1 MYTVKF
7 TSGPTRDREKIA
19 KIVKELDQ
27 IVASYLKEQLTPAT
41 EEFNKVKFKVDFEY
55 EFNYNDKV
63 ENNILEDFS

>member
-27 IVASYLKEQLTPAT
+27 IVASYLKEQLAPPT
-41 EEFNKVKFKVDFEY
+41 EEFNKVKFKVDFEH

-63 ENNILEDFS
+63 ENNIF

>member
-19 KIVKELDQ
+19 GIVKELDQ
-27 IVASYLKEQLTPAT
+27 IVASYLKSQLAPAT
-41 EEFNKVKFKVDFEY
+41 EEFNMVKFKVDFEY

>member
-19 KIVKELDQ
+19 EIVKELDQ
-27 IVASYLKEQLTPAT
+27 IVASYLKSQLAPAT
-41 EEFNKVKFKVDFEY
+41 EEFNRAKFKVDFEY

-63 ENNILEDFS
+63 ENNI

>member
-19 KIVKELDQ
+19 EIVKELDR
-27 IVASYLKEQLTPAT
+27 IIALYLKSQLDLAT
-41 EEFNKVKFKVDFEY
+41 EEFSRVKFKVDFEH

>member
-19 KIVKELDQ
+19 EIVKELDQ
-27 IVASYLKEQLTPAT
+27 IVASYLKSQLAPAT
-41 EEFNKVKFKVDFEY
+41 EEFNGVKFKVDFEY

-63 ENNILEDFS
+63 ENNILEDFV

>member
-1 MYTVKF
+1 VYTVKF

-19 KIVKELDQ
+19 EIVKELDQ
-27 IVASYLKEQLTPAT
+27 IVALYLKSKLAFAT
-41 EEFNKVKFKVDFEY
+41 EEFNNVKFKVDFEH

>member
-19 KIVKELDQ
+19 EIVKELDQ
-27 IVASYLKEQLTPAT
+27 IVASYLKEQLAPAT
-41 EEFNKVKFKVDFEY
+41 EEFNRVKFKVDFEY